1 MKEEF
6 MRRTKILASIGPA
19 SESPEIIEQLIN
31 EGMNIVRFNF
41 SHDTHESHAA
51 RIREVRGVA
60 TKIGK
65 KVEVLCDL
73 QGPKIRIRNFEPN
86 PRIVQDQEKI
96 TLTTSKDDNVQEGEL
111 VIEDPYLHS
120 DVSTGD
126 IILIDDGLIELRVG
140 SVDGYKIHCEVV
152 HGGEIYPRKGVNL
165 PLTQTTTSAITDKDK
180 EDLGFILEE
189 CQPDWI
195 ALSFVQTGED
205 IKYLREL
212 IKERGG
218 NENIRIMA
226 KIETAQSIKNDNLN
240 SIIQEADGV
249 IVARG
254 DLGVEIPF
262 EKLPFIQ
269 KEIINKANYAHK
281 PVITATQMLSSMV
294 HSPVPT
300 RAEVTDIAN
309 AVIDGSDAVWLS
321 NETTVGEYPVL
332 AIKAMAK
339 IVDATEEYL
348 FGQPNP
354 LTLNK

>member
-1 MKEEF
+1 

-19 SESPEIIEQLIN
+19 SESAEVIEQLIN
-31 EGMNIVRFNF
+31 AGMNIVRFNF
-41 SHDTHESHAA
+41 SHDTEGQAD
-51 RIREVRGVA
+51 RIKTVREVSARM
-60 TKIGK
+60 GK
-65 KVEVLCDL
+65 KVDILCDL

-86 PRIVQDQEKI
+86 PRIVKDQDKI
-96 TLTTSKDDNVQEGEL
+96 TLTTSGDENVQDGEL

-120 DVSTGD
+120 DVSAND
-126 IILIDDGLIELRVG
+126 IILIDDGLIELRVEN
-140 SVDGYKIHCEVV
+140 VDGYKINCEVV

-165 PLTQTTTSAITDKDK
+165 PLTITTTNAITQKDKD
-180 EDLGFILEE
+180 DLTFILEK
-189 CQPDWI
+189 CHPDWI

-218 NENIRIMA
+218 DEKIKIMA
-226 KIETAQSIKNDNLN
+226 KVETAQSIKNNNLN

-269 KEIINKANYAHK
+269 KEIINKSNYAHK
-281 PVITATQMLSSMV
+281 PVITATQMMSSMV

-309 AVIDGSDAVWLS
+309 AIIDGSDAVWLS
-321 NETTVGEYPVL
+321 NETTIGEYPIL
-332 AIKAMAK
+332 AVRAMAK
-339 IVDATEEYL
+339 VVDATEDYL
-348 FGQPNP
+348 FNQPN
-354 LTLNK
+354 LLDIKG